1 MVIAEVLLLGFIGGF
16 LIGLMGIGGGIVL
29 VPLLVYVLHMTQH
42 AAQGTSLLVLLPPIG
57 AGALYLYWKEKSV
70 DLPAGLLCALG
81 MLGGGYAGAFLAVGT
96 NPRYLKEIFGVF
108 LMFFAGSLWRK
119 TGGPRVTA
127 ARTTGNDA

>member
-1 MVIAEVLLLGFIGGF
+1 MAIAEVLLLGFIGGF

-29 VPLLVYVLHMTQH
+29 VPLLVYLLHMTQH

-81 MLGGGYAGAFLAVGT
+81 MLSGGYAGAFLAVGID
-96 NPRYLKEIFGVF
+96 PRYLKEIFGIL
-108 LMFFAGSLWRK
+108 LMFFAGLLWRK
-119 TGGPRVTA
+119 TDSARATA
-127 ARTTGNDA
+127 VRTTGNDA

>member
-1 MVIAEVLLLGFIGGF
+1 MVIAGALLLGFIGWF
-16 LIGLMGIGGGIVL
+16 LIGLMVLGGGIVL

-96 NPRYLKEIFGVF
+96 TPRYWKEIV
-108 LMFFAGSLWRK
+108 
-119 TGGPRVTA
+119 GG
-127 ARTTGNDA
+127 